1 MGAKLRAAAHGVA
14 AYAQRLEDTANS
26 TSAELHAFRAESQRR
41 DVQLQHE
48 LQKLQARR
56 RRRPLVSRPRS
67 PIELGSHA
75 APCPR
80 PWQAL
85 VAAQTRAYVAA
96 FAQKKRK
103 AAQLEGQLQSL
114 LSTVKLMAVKQS
126 QTDEQC
132 ADLKDALHKIVTRR
146 SVFVL

>member
-1 MGAKLRAAAHGVA
+1 MRAGGIHDDFSPTDLDHASPHD
-14 AYAQRLEDTANS
+14 LE
-26 TSAELHAFRAESQRR
+26 
-41 DVQLQHE
+41 
-48 LQKLQARR
+48 
-56 RRRPLVSRPRS
+56 P
-67 PIELGSHA
+67 
-75 APCPR
+75 
-80 PWQAL
+80 